1 MATDKEDLGIKIGTK
16 PEAEWT
22 KIKESQEESLL
33 ANKINQ
39 EIAEVVIKLAE
50 SKIAEEQKV

>member
-1 MATDKEDLGIKIGTK
+1 MTTDKEDLGIKIGSK
-16 PEAEWT
+16 PEAKWAE
-22 KIKESQEESLL
+22 IKDIQEESLL